1 MCRSILVPLDGSTFG
16 EHALPL
22 AREVARRT
30 GASLQLL
37 HVIPPFPVI
46 DAGAPLLADADLMA
60 HFQTQARA
68 YLEGLLQR
76 LGGPAAAAVT
86 PVVLE
91 GEVVTR
97 VKDYAARAGADL
109 VVMATHGRGP
119 LARFWLGGV
128 ADELVRELPVPL
140 LLVRPRETPPDLGG
154 EPDLGRVLLPLDGS
168 PLAEQI
174 LEPAVAL
181 GGAGATYT
189 LLRVVKPALL
199 PAYAPEGQSLGREV
213 EGLLE
218 QIQATQK
225 CLLVDAEEYLAGVAG
240 RLRARGLG
248 VQARV
253 AVAEQPAVAILREA
267 SEARA
272 GLIALETHG
281 RHGVP
286 RLFLGSVADK
296 VVRGATVPV
305 LVHRCPETS
314 PPARR
319 KGATAAAR

>member
-1 MCRSILVPLDGSTFG
+1 MYRSILVPLDGSTFS

-37 HVIPPFPVI
+37 HVIPPFPVL

-60 HFQTQARA
+60 QFQAQARA
-68 YLEGLLQR
+68 YLAGVLQR
-76 LGGPAAAAVT
+76 LGSPAAVPAA
-86 PVVLE
+86 PEVLE
-91 GEVVTR
+91 GEVVTQ
-97 VKDYAARAGADL
+97 VKDYTARVGADL

-119 LARFWLGGV
+119 LARFWLGSV
-128 ADELVRELPVPL
+128 ADELVRRLPLPL
-140 LLVRPRETPPDLGG
+140 LLVRPRETPPDLGR

-168 PLAEQI
+168 PLAERA

-199 PAYAPEGQSLGREV
+199 PSYAPEGRALEREV
-213 EGLLE
+213 KGLLD
-218 QIQATQK
+218 QITALQRR
-225 CLLVDAEEYLAGVAG
+225 LVGEAEEYLAGVAG
-240 RLRARGLG
+240 RLRAQGLQ
-248 VQARV
+248 VQTRV
-253 AVAEQPAVAILREA
+253 AVEEQPAVAILREA
-267 SEARA
+267 ADGRA

-281 RHGVP
+281 RRGLA

-305 LVHRCPETS
+305 LVHRCPEIGH
-314 PPARR
+314 P
-319 KGATAAAR
+319 